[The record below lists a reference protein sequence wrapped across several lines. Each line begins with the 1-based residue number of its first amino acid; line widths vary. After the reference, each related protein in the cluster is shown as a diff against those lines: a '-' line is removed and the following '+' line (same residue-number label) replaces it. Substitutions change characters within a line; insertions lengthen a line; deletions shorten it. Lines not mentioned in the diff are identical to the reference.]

1 MSEKKFDVSLFL
13 CCLMGGL
20 LGFMASEAL
29 YRLVTGGLP
38 LILQAGI
45 YFAVTALLI
54 CLSGLLCEMVTGNLR
69 GASWSGREIGL
80 GLLMAV
86 LFTLALGLAGGL
98 FQFIYGLGYQNR
110 TISNIQDYIVLID
123 NSGSTYETDP
133 NEERYSSV
141 VALAGNLDE
150 THRMMVKI
158 FEDEVT
164 GTFPM
169 TETTPQMQS
178 QLSQFFEQYR
188 RYDTMGGTDIEA
200 ALTSAAQEY
209 VPEGRSAAVLL
220 LSDGESDVDV
230 NSVAQTYNALGIPIY
245 CVGFSGNGFSGSQLL
260 DLIANSTDGYYCE
273 IDQLSNLSQTVNQMI
288 SLSNQRNLL
297 ERRRASD
304 VAQILPMILRVVF
317 ITLLGVLTGVAIAM
331 TVDSS
336 ALLRLPLLLHGLCG
350 LGAGLI
356 MEIGTRTPVPVWIL
370 RLLLCLLL
378 SVTAVSFWK
387 TAFDGS
393 FTASG
398 GSFYGNGSIPA
409 ADLKKKKQK
418 PEDEKSLL

>member
-54 CLSGLLCEMVTGNLR
+54 CLSGWLCEMVTGNLQ

-86 LFTLALGLAGGL
+86 LFTLALGLAVGL

-209 VPEGRSAAVLL
+209 VPEGRSAAVIL
-220 LSDGESDVDV
+220 LSDGESSVDVDA
-230 NSVAQTYNALGIPIY
+230 VAQTYNALGIPIY

-304 VAQILPMILRVVF
+304 MAQILPMILRVVF

-370 RLLLCLLL
+370 RLLMCLLL

-387 TAFDGS
+387 TAFD
-393 FTASG
+393 
-398 GSFYGNGSIPA
+398 
-409 ADLKKKKQK
+409 
-418 PEDEKSLL
+418 

>member
-1 MSEKKFDVSLFL
+1 M
-13 CCLMGGL
+13 
-20 LGFMASEAL
+20 
-29 YRLVTGGLP
+29 
-38 LILQAGI
+38 
-45 YFAVTALLI
+45 
-54 CLSGLLCEMVTGNLR
+54 
-69 GASWSGREIGL
+69 
-80 GLLMAV
+80 
-86 LFTLALGLAGGL
+86 
-98 FQFIYGLGYQNR
+98 
-110 TISNIQDYIVLID
+110 
-123 NSGSTYETDP
+123 
-133 NEERYSSV
+133 
-141 VALAGNLDE
+141 
-150 THRMMVKI
+150 
-158 FEDEVT
+158 T

-209 VPEGRSAAVLL
+209 VPEGRSAAVIL

>member
-54 CLSGLLCEMVTGNLR
+54 CLSGWLCEMVTGNLR

-209 VPEGRSAAVLL
+209 VPEGRSAAVIL

-297 ERRRASD
+297 ERRRDSAYDSPGSVYHPVRRADGSGDCHDGGFFRPAAAPPAASRPVRPGSGTD
-304 VAQILPMILRVVF
+304 YGDRNPDACA
-317 ITLLGVLTGVAIAM
+317 GVDPAA
-331 TVDSS
+331 S
-336 ALLRLPLLLHGLCG
+336 
-350 LGAGLI
+350 
-356 MEIGTRTPVPVWIL
+356 PVPSAVRHSSIL
-370 RLLLCLLL
+370 LENR
-378 SVTAVSFWK
+378 F
-387 TAFDGS
+387 
-393 FTASG
+393 
-398 GSFYGNGSIPA
+398 
-409 ADLKKKKQK
+409 
-418 PEDEKSLL
+418 

>member
-1 MSEKKFDVSLFL
+1 MLPD
-13 CCLMGGL
+13 GRPAGIY
-20 LGFMASEAL
+20 GSEAL

-54 CLSGLLCEMVTGNLR
+54 CLSGWLCEMVTGNLR

-209 VPEGRSAAVLL
+209 VPEGRSAAVIL

-378 SVTAVSFWK
+378 SVTAVSF
-387 TAFDGS
+387 
-393 FTASG
+393 
-398 GSFYGNGSIPA
+398 
-409 ADLKKKKQK
+409 
-418 PEDEKSLL
+418 

>member
-54 CLSGLLCEMVTGNLR
+54 CLSGWLCEMVTGNLR
-69 GASWSGREIGL
+69 GASWSGHEIGL

-209 VPEGRSAAVLL
+209 VPEGRSAAVIL

-370 RLLLCLLL
+370 RLLMCLLL

>member
-54 CLSGLLCEMVTGNLR
+54 CLYGWLCEMVTGNLQ

-86 LFTLALGLAGGL
+86 LFTLALGLAVGL

-209 VPEGRSAAVLL
+209 VPEGRSAAVIL
-220 LSDGESDVDV
+220 LSDGESSVDVDA
-230 NSVAQTYNALGIPIY
+230 VAQTYNALGIPIY

-304 VAQILPMILRVVF
+304 MAQILPMILRVVF

-370 RLLLCLLL
+370 RLLMCLLL

-398 GSFYGNGSIPA
+398 GSSFGNGSIPA

>member
-54 CLSGLLCEMVTGNLR
+54 CLSGWLCEMVTGKLR

-209 VPEGRSAAVLL
+209 VPEGRSAAVIL

-393 FTASG
+393 FTASS

>member
-1 MSEKKFDVSLFL
+1 
-13 CCLMGGL
+13 GH
-20 LGFMASEAL
+20 
-29 YRLVTGGLP
+29 
-38 LILQAGI
+38 
-45 YFAVTALLI
+45 
-54 CLSGLLCEMVTGNLR
+54 
-69 GASWSGREIGL
+69 EIGL

-209 VPEGRSAAVLL
+209 VPEGRSAAVIL

-230 NSVAQTYNALGIPIY
+230 NSVAQTY
-245 CVGFSGNGFSGSQLL
+245 
-260 DLIANSTDGYYCE
+260 
-273 IDQLSNLSQTVNQMI
+273 
-288 SLSNQRNLL
+288 
-297 ERRRASD
+297 
-304 VAQILPMILRVVF
+304 
-317 ITLLGVLTGVAIAM
+317 
-331 TVDSS
+331 
-336 ALLRLPLLLHGLCG
+336 
-350 LGAGLI
+350 
-356 MEIGTRTPVPVWIL
+356 
-370 RLLLCLLL
+370 
-378 SVTAVSFWK
+378 
-387 TAFDGS
+387 
-393 FTASG
+393 
-398 GSFYGNGSIPA
+398 
-409 ADLKKKKQK
+409 
-418 PEDEKSLL
+418 